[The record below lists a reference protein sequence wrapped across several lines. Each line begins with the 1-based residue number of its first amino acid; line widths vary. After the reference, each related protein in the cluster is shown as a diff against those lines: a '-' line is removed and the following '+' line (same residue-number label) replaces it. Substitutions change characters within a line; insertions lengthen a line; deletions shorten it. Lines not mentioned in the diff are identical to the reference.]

1 MLTTQ
6 QLLTRLSY
14 GRYDF
19 VNRVECQLIHALHS
33 FYRSRLAQKNGKPWR
48 AEYLDA
54 KRTINTGLTSE
65 LLHPI
70 RGFNRR
76 IGYAQAV
83 AETRSASAN
92 IRRSVELV
100 ALRDKGQAAVR
111 AKLDAKDT
119 AAFWDLV
126 RSVVEPELMAH
137 ARRAAVFAIRQTR
150 RV

>member
-14 GRYDF
+14 GRHDF
-19 VNRVECQLIHALHS
+19 VNRVEHQLIHALHS
-33 FYRSRLAQKNGKPWR
+33 FYRSRLARKNGRPWR

-54 KRTINTGLTSE
+54 KRTVHTGLTAE

-83 AETRSASAN
+83 AETRAVSAS
-92 IRRSVELV
+92 IRRSVELA
-100 ALRDKGQAAVR
+100 ALRDDGQAAVR
-111 AKLDAKDT
+111 TKLDAKDT

-126 RSVVEPELMAH
+126 RSVVIPELAAH
-137 ARRAAVFAIRQTR
+137 ARRTVVFATR
-150 RV
+150 DEW